1 MARKRASARG
11 NKIIDAANE
20 RMMVLTKD
28 EWEARTEGRFAP
40 NLRLKGDFEK
50 RNALHEQNAL
60 SSHGLHRS
68 TFGEEGLNYRVR
80 NGIG

>member
-1 MARKRASARG
+1 MFLLFVQQELNFDNDHMQQG
-11 NKIIDAANE
+11 
-20 RMMVLTKD
+20 
-28 EWEARTEGRFAP
+28 
-40 NLRLKGDFEK
+40 LKKQSMQKAVFSV
-50 RNALHEQNAL
+50 NALHEQNAL

>member
-1 MARKRASARG
+1 MNFTNSPYEKMMKEIQPDLVIGCGGYVSGPVVRCAARQGIK
-11 NKIIDAANE
+11 
-20 RMMVLTKD
+20 T
-28 EWEARTEGRFAP
+28 
-40 NLRLKGDFEK
+40 
-50 RNALHEQNAL
+50 ALHEQNAL

>member
-1 MARKRASARG
+1 MGITIAIAS
-11 NKIIDAANE
+11 NE
-20 RMMVLTKD
+20 VLKKTAVK
-28 EWEARTEGRFAP
+28 AVFSV
-40 NLRLKGDFEK
+40 
-50 RNALHEQNAL
+50 NALHEQNAL